1 VKAKPSAHLK
11 MLYNMFNALYFRDRL
26 PKGTRLYFV
35 SKVGRSKSIAKSACA
50 ATYLFDPPVIVI
62 QKSKAKSMRYVSA
75 DLLHEMAHIS
85 KPRAEH
91 GKVFQ
96 KEMKRL
102 ANAGA
107 FQNVW

>member
-1 VKAKPSAHLK
+1 
-11 MLYNMFNALYFRDRL
+11 
-26 PKGTRLYFV
+26 
-35 SKVGRSKSIAKSACA
+35 
-50 ATYLFDPPVIVI
+50 
-62 QKSKAKSMRYVSA
+62 
-75 DLLHEMAHIS
+75 MAHIS

-96 KEMKRL
+96 EEMKRL